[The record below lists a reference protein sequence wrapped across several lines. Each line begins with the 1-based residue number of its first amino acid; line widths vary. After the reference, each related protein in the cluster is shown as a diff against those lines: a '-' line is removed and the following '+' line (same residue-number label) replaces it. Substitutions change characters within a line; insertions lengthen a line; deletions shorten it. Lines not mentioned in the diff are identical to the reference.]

1 MMKFA
6 NHMVKRG
13 MPSASPMAAVGGQRN
28 FATLVLTEHFEGKLS
43 ATFGAVLTAAGEL
56 NDGAVDVMVHGD
68 GCDAQVEEVQKYP
81 GIGKIFVASDP
92 VLNNPYGDFM
102 SKLTQQMVQTG
113 GYTNVL
119 SASSGFGKDV
129 MPRLG
134 GLLDVQ
140 AISDIVEIVDGGAK
154 FKRPVYAGNAI
165 ATVSTTDSIKLL
177 TVRPTNFEKAVQAEA
192 GNGYPV
198 ESVAAI
204 TENVK
209 GSWKQNIVSKSD
221 RADLGDAK
229 FVVSGGRGLKN
240 GENFEMLYEFANA
253 LGSGNCAVGAS
264 RAAVDAGFVP
274 NDMQIG

>member
-1 MMKFA
+1 M
-6 NHMVKRG
+6 
-13 MPSASPMAAVGGQRN
+13 SQLL
-28 FATLVLTEHFEGKLS
+28 LVELS